1 MMDKEILL
9 YNLPKVSL
17 NEWYSGAHWTKRQDL
32 KLTYKFVIKNQFKEI
47 LTGDFYEVQYIFYF
61 KNNPLDASNCVAM
74 LKLIEDIIFEKDGYK
89 NIKKISIES
98 KKASSDCVKIIAKH
112 AL

>member
-1 MMDKEILL
+1 MKEREILL

-17 NEWYSGAHWTKRQDL
+17 NEWYACKHWTKRQDL
-32 KLTYKFVIKNQFKEI
+32 KITYKFAIKSQFKDV
-47 LTGDFYEVQYIFYF
+47 LTGCFDEISYVFYF

-98 KKASSDCVKIIAKH
+98 KKASSDCVKIIAKY
-112 AL
+112 A